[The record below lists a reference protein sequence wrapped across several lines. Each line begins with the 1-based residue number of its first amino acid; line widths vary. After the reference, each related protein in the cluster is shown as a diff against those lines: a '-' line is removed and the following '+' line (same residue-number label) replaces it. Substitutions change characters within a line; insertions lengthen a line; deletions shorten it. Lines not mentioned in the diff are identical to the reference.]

1 MPKSNWALSDAPAQR
16 LNAAEAKGPF
26 SSNWGTL
33 NSVQWS
39 VHLLSPSPA
48 KKGASLPTKR
58 GSPPM
63 HEGPGGLVSS
73 ADSNYPE
80 LAASVFAEFA
90 T

>member
-1 MPKSNWALSDAPAQR
+1 
-16 LNAAEAKGPF
+16 
-26 SSNWGTL
+26 
-33 NSVQWS
+33 
-39 VHLLSPSPA
+39 
-48 KKGASLPTKR
+48 
-58 GSPPM
+58 M